1 MSYGPTTE
9 EMLSAWGKELPNLK
23 IQTPKKPSC
32 ELKSLTEEEKKQIIK
47 DEKTR
52 LKKLKKQ
59 ASDEA
64 FTEELKR
71 NELRRKERDL
81 KLQEHLAELRE
92 DSRQDSIRKKKKE
105 EEDKM
110 FYSLKAENNQLNSIF
125 NSLSQAGEKNY
136 QKQQMLNASIATVKS
151 LDNIDWQLSFDAA
164 ERRR

>member
-71 NELRRKERDL
+71 NELRRKE
-81 KLQEHLAELRE
+81 E
-92 DSRQDSIRKKKKE
+92 I
-105 EEDKM
+105 
-110 FYSLKAENNQLNSIF
+110 
-125 NSLSQAGEKNY
+125 
-136 QKQQMLNASIATVKS
+136 
-151 LDNIDWQLSFDAA
+151 
-164 ERRR
+164 

>member
-1 MSYGPTTE
+1 MSYGPTRE
-9 EMLSAWGKELPNLK
+9 EMLSAWEKELPNLK
-23 IQTPKKPSC
+23 SETPKNPSC
-32 ELKSLTEEEKKQIIK
+32 ELRSLTEEEKKQIRK
-47 DEKTR
+47 DEKIR

-64 FTEELKR
+64 FTEEQNR

-81 KLQEHLAELRE
+81 KLQVHLAELRE
-92 DSRQDSIRKKKKE
+92 ESRQDSIRKKKKE

-125 NSLSQAGEKNY
+125 NSLSQAGENNY

>member
-1 MSYGPTTE
+1 MPTTE
-9 EMLSAWGKELPNLK
+9 EMLAAWERELPALK
-23 IQTPKKPSC
+23 SETPNKPSC
-32 ELKSLTEEEKKQIIK
+32 ELRSLTEEEKKQIRK
-47 DEKTR
+47 DEKIR

-64 FTEELKR
+64 FTEEQKR

-92 DSRQDSIRKKKKE
+92 ESRQDSIRKKQKE

-125 NSLSQAGEKNY
+125 NSLSQAGENNY

>member
-1 MSYGPTTE
+1 MPTTE
-9 EMLSAWGKELPNLK
+9 EMLSAWEKELPNLK
-23 IQTPKKPSC
+23 IQIHKKPSC

-47 DEKTR
+47 DEKII
-52 LKKLKKQ
+52 LKKLKKE
-59 ASDEA
+59 ASDKA
-64 FTEELKR
+64 FTEEQKR

-92 DSRQDSIRKKKKE
+92 ESIQDSIRKNKKE

-125 NSLSQAGEKNY
+125 NSLSQAGENNY

>member
-1 MSYGPTTE
+1 MPTTE
-9 EMLSAWGKELPNLK
+9 EMLSAWKKELPNLK

-47 DEKTR
+47 DEKIR
-52 LKKLKKQ
+52 LKKLKKE
-59 ASDEA
+59 ASDKA
-64 FTEELKR
+64 FTEEQKR
-71 NELRRKERDL
+71 NQLRREQRDL
-81 KLQEHLAELRE
+81 VLQEHLAELRE
-92 DSRQDSIRKKKKE
+92 ESKQDSIRKKKKE

-125 NSLSQAGEKNY
+125 NSLSQAGENNY

>member
-1 MSYGPTTE
+1 MPTRE
-9 EMLSAWGKELPNLK
+9 EMLSAWEKELPNLK
-23 IQTPKKPSC
+23 SETPKKTSC
-32 ELKSLTEEEKKQIIK
+32 ELRSLTEEEEKKQIRK
-47 DEKTR
+47 DEKIR

-64 FTEELKR
+64 FTEEQKR

-92 DSRQDSIRKKKKE
+92 ESRQESIRKKKQE
-105 EEDKM
+105 EEDKV

-125 NSLSQAGEKNY
+125 NSLSQAGENNY